1 MAFTITLKPSG
12 QEFTAEDN
20 EPVLE
25 AAKRQG
31 IILPYSCKNGVC
43 GSCKGKVLQG
53 QVAQAE
59 HSASALSNDEK
70 AAGLAL
76 FCCATPQSDLE
87 LEIHELTGALA
98 DSTARSVRKL
108 PSRVSELERTTAD
121 DVMIVKLQLPAGP
134 RFEYLAGQ
142 YIDFILKDGKRR
154 SYSIATAPHH
164 EGPLELHIRHMPG
177 GAFTDYVFSTM
188 KTREIL
194 RCEGPLGTFF
204 LREESTKPIILLAS
218 GTGFAPIKAIVE
230 HTIFKNIK
238 RPITLYWGG
247 RRKKDLYLFDLANH
261 WANTLPNF
269 SFVPV
274 LSESLDEEW
283 NGRTGFVHQAVI
295 DDLPD
300 LSDYQVYACGAP
312 VMVETA
318 LRNFVAHHQLP
329 QEEFYADAF
338 TSALNLVNPI

>member
-1 MAFTITLKPSG
+1 MTFTITLKPSG
-12 QEFTAEDN
+12 QVFTAQAD
-20 EPVLE
+20 EPILE
-25 AAKRQG
+25 AAKRKG
-31 IILPYSCKNGVC
+31 IILPYSCKNGIC
-43 GSCKGKVLQG
+43 GSCKGKVLKG

-76 FCCATPQSDLE
+76 FCCATAQTDLE
-87 LEIHELTGALA
+87 LEIHELTDALA
-98 DSTARSVRKL
+98 EKASHSRKFPARVC
-108 PSRVSELERTTAD
+108 ELERTMAD

-134 RFEYLAGQ
+134 PVEYVAGQ

-164 EGPLELHIRHMPG
+164 KGPMELHIRHMPG
-177 GAFTDYVFSTM
+177 GAFTDHVFSSM

-204 LREESTKPIILLAS
+204 LREDSSKPIILLAS

-230 HTIFKNIK
+230 HVIFKNIQ

-261 WANTLPNF
+261 WADTLPNF
-269 SFVPV
+269 SFIPV
-274 LSESLDEEW
+274 LSDTHDEAW
-283 NGRTGFVHQAVI
+283 HGRTGFVHQAVI

-300 LSDYQVYACGAP
+300 LSAYQVYACGAP
-312 VMVETA
+312 VMVEAA

-329 QEEFYADAF
+329 PDEFYADAF

>member
-1 MAFTITLKPSG
+1 MTFTITLKPSG
-12 QEFTAEDN
+12 QEFTAQAN
-20 EPVLE
+20 EPVLD

-53 QVAQAE
+53 QVAQAT
-59 HSASALSNDEK
+59 HAASALSNDEK

-76 FCCATPQSDLE
+76 FCCATAQSDLE

-98 DSTARSVRKL
+98 EKAAHSRKFPARVC
-108 PSRVSELERTTAD
+108 ELERTMAD

-134 RFEYLAGQ
+134 PVEYVAGQ

-177 GAFTDYVFSTM
+177 GAFTDHVFSSM

-204 LREESTKPIILLAS
+204 LREDSTKPIILLAS

-230 HTIFKNIK
+230 HAIFKNIQ

-247 RRKKDLYLFDLANH
+247 RCKKDLYLFDLASH

-269 SFVPV
+269 SFIPV
-274 LSESLDEEW
+274 LSDAHDEAW
-283 NGRTGFVHQAVI
+283 HGRTGFVHQAVI
-295 DDLPD
+295 DDVPD
-300 LSDYQVYACGAP
+300 LSSHQVYACGAP
-312 VMVETA
+312 VMVEAA

-329 QEEFYADAF
+329 HEEFYADAF